1 MFKTHNQGGLTMIY
15 RTFFGTPG
23 RRFGSPF
30 ADLDNMRRQMDR
42 LFDAYR
48 DRPVGRAGA
57 GVFPSV
63 NITEDVEAYYVSAE
77 LPGVKTADLEL
88 NVTANQLTLA
98 GERTIPEEAADVRY
112 HRRERE
118 AGRFSRAIAMPGDV
132 DADRVKAKLVDGVL
146 TVTVPKAEKA
156 KPRQITV
163 Q

>member
-1 MFKTHNQGGLTMIY
+1 MIY
-15 RTFFGTPG
+15 RTLFGTPN

-30 ADLDNMRRQMDR
+30 AELENMRRQMDR
-42 LFDAYR
+42 LFETHR
-48 DRPVGRAGA
+48 DRPVGRTSA
-57 GVFPSV
+57 GVFPSI
-63 NITEDVEAYYVSAE
+63 NITEDKDAFYVSAE
-77 LPGVKTADLEL
+77 LPGVKSADLDL

-98 GERTIPEEAADVRY
+98 GERKITEEAGDVRY

-118 AGRFSRAIAMPGDV
+118 AGRFSRAIALPGDV
-132 DADRVKAKLVDGVL
+132 NADDVKAKLADGVL